1 IDRVQRTLA
10 TLLAIAR
17 AEAAGLTTHADDVDL
32 AALAS
37 NLVELYA
44 PGMRA
49 AGLEVTLD
57 APAPARLTGNRQLL
71 AQLITNLLENAL
83 KYVPA
88 GGHVWVAV
96 HNTPGGIAFSV
107 KA

>member
-1 IDRVQRTLA
+1 M
-10 TLLAIAR
+10 
-17 AEAAGLTTHADDVDL
+17 
-32 AALAS
+32 
-37 NLVELYA
+37 VELYA

-57 APAPARLTGNRQLL
+57 APEPAQLTGNRQLL

-88 GGHVWVAV
+88 GGRVQVRV
-96 HNTPGGIAFSV
+96 RNTTGGIHAERRRQRSRHRGRG
-107 KA
+107 ARGGAAAIRARR